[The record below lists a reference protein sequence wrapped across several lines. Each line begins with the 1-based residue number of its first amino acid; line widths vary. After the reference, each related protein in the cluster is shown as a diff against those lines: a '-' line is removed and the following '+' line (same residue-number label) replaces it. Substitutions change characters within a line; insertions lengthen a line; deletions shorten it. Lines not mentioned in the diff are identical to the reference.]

1 MRKLKA
7 MTKTV
12 LLSILRHTPGLRAI
26 VETAGTGCPVNH
38 RYFFFQ
44 KILGINRRV
53 PWPVHFTSRVDGA
66 RHITIGY
73 NTAPGA
79 SIGNYIFANDE
90 APIHVG
96 SFTVIA
102 SNVCVG
108 AFNHDL
114 YNISRYTHKGGI
126 RVGDYCWIG
135 ANAVILSGVVLG
147 DHTVV
152 AAGAVVTHSF
162 PQGCCVVAGNPAR
175 VIQELDASRVERFVP
190 RFYYRGYCR
199 VGPANRVN
207 LPDSR

>member
-1 MRKLKA
+1 VHKLEAIAKA
-7 MTKTV
+7 M
-12 LLSILRHTPGLRAI
+12 LLPIVRRTPGLRAI

-38 RYFFFQ
+38 KYYFFQ

-66 RHITIGY
+66 NHIAIGY

-79 SIGNYIFANDE
+79 SIGNYIFANKE
-90 APIHVG
+90 APIHIG

-102 SNVCVG
+102 SNVCIG

-126 RVGDYCWIG
+126 RIGKYCWIG

-162 PQGCCVVAGNPAR
+162 AHGYCVVAGNPAR
-175 VIQELDASRVERFVP
+175 VIRELDATRIERFVP
-190 RFYYRGYCR
+190 RFLYLGYRR
-199 VGPANRVN
+199 VGPSDRVN
-207 LPDSR
+207 LTDPR